1 MTLKYIVR
9 PFIALL
15 LTVTVA
21 APAVRAQVGG
31 AASALG
37 SVARSAAPTGPMT
50 AATRAAAAVRASRAA
65 AVASRSGG
73 TAAAGAANRATAVT
87 GYLWTAN
94 NSPVTNATVQLRDTV
109 TGQVEMY
116 SRTNAA
122 GEFLF
127 TDMKGGSYVIE
138 YVGSAGETAA
148 ASAAG
153 NAGGVLAV
161 GSPFSVAPGETVAT
175 FVRTLNNV
183 SIFVPDLAS
192 NVAASAVQTAASAG
206 VTAVVT
212 PLAAEPPAESSSIR

>member
-1 MTLKYIVR
+1 
-9 PFIALL
+9 
-15 LTVTVA
+15 
-21 APAVRAQVGG
+21 
-31 AASALG
+31 
-37 SVARSAAPTGPMT
+37 
-50 AATRAAAAVRASRAA
+50 
-65 AVASRSGG
+65 
-73 TAAAGAANRATAVT
+73 
-87 GYLWTAN
+87 
-94 NSPVTNATVQLRDTV
+94 VQLRDTV

-116 SRTNAA
+116 TKTNAV

-138 YVGSAGETAA
+138 YVGTASETAA

-183 SIFVPDLAS
+183 SIFIPDLAS

-212 PLAAEPPAESSSIR
+212 PLAPEPPASSSSVR